1 MLISNT
7 GPNIWGNIKLKYIP
21 QLIRPKLK
29 KEPWTTLYVEPF
41 GRDQEVGGGRKQKR
55 TFSTVVCHLSY
66 LRELI
71 VRTWNF
77 SFDALYVMK
86 QIDKYRYLFITT
98 RLKLKMFPPASYIY
112 PWPIPPFL
120 WRVLRYIANPW
131 ELSTGL
137 TGLKLY
143 SYRCIGWLGIG
154 FKGTVY
160 RIRYALLEA

>member
-120 WRVLRYIANPW
+120 WRVLRYIEHW
-131 ELSTGL
+131 TDRV
-137 TGLKLY
+137 LY
-143 SYRCIGWLGIG
+143 SYRYIGWLGIG

>member
-29 KEPWTTLYVEPF
+29 KEPWATLYVEPF

-120 WRVLRYIANPW
+120 WRVLRYIEHW
-131 ELSTGL
+131 TDRV
-137 TGLKLY
+137 LY
-143 SYRCIGWLGIG
+143 SYRYIGWLGIG